1 MYVVKKIS
9 TVFIFGSF
17 WLMLG
22 GCNTLPPSAGE
33 AGITNTGFTKSAE
46 ALKAQGKSDLDNDR
60 PALAVTAYEAALQQ
74 NENDDEARLGLA
86 EGYLKSGKNDKAY
99 DMYQE
104 LSLSVKNRTAV
115 LQGLGIVELQ
125 RGHFEAAEVSLQQA
139 VAEEPSL
146 WRAWNGLGQVYD
158 SQKNWDSS
166 DAAYKKAL
174 EYAPKPYII
183 YNNMGVSRLKNKN
196 YKEAADLFEK
206 ALRQKPDLEIIK
218 TNYRL
223 ALAMQS
229 RYDEATT
236 GDDTQ
241 EVAKAL
247 NNAGY
252 VAMQQGKNKEAERL
266 FIKSAEA
273 SPSFYKTP
281 YYNLEALRQLNKK

>member
-1 MYVVKKIS
+1 
-9 TVFIFGSF
+9 
-17 WLMLG
+17 MLG
-22 GCNTLPPSAGE
+22 ACSVLQPSAASSNPANGE
-33 AGITNTGFTKSAE
+33 FAKSA
-46 ALKAQGKSDLDNDR
+46 AVLKAQGRSDLDNDR
-60 PALAVTAYEAALQQ
+60 PALAVAAYETALQLD
-74 NENDDEARLGLA
+74 ENDDEARLGLA

-104 LSLSVKNRTAV
+104 LSQSVKNRTAV
-115 LQGLGIVELQ
+115 LQGLGMVELQ
-125 RGHFEAAEVSLQQA
+125 RGHFEAAEISLQQA

-146 WRAWNGLGQVYD
+146 WRAWNGLGRVYD
-158 SQKNWDSS
+158 FQKKWESADT
-166 DAAYKKAL
+166 AYQKAL

-183 YNNMGVSRLKNKN
+183 YNNMGVSRLKKKN
-196 YKEAADLFEK
+196 FREAADLFEK
-206 ALRQKPDLEIIK
+206 ALRQKPDLETAK

-223 ALAMQS
+223 ALAMQNL
-229 RYDEATT
+229 YDEATT

-252 VAMQQGKNKEAERL
+252 AAMQQGNNKEAERL

-281 YYNLEALRQLNKK
+281 YYNLEALRQVKKK